1 VIAYAHFLYHSF
13 QNEYLSEREVVSLCG
28 KMPLVDSY
36 GHVIKARN
44 AVLVPATESKWA
56 QLIGSNPWR
65 EESYVELGEDYLH
78 PACFAG
84 TSTVGNQ
91 LMNFLEV
98 YVKASDIPHISP
110 PMLEYLLR
118 QQDLPNKMHFCCWI
132 GFGS

>member
-1 VIAYAHFLYHSF
+1 
-13 QNEYLSEREVVSLCG
+13 
-28 KMPLVDSY
+28 MPLVDSY

-44 AVLVPATESKWA
+44 AVLVPATESKWV

-91 LMNFLEV
+91 LMNFLKV

-110 PMLEYLLR
+110 P
-118 QQDLPNKMHFCCWI
+118 QCWNTYCVNRTYQTKCI
-132 GFGS
+132 SAVGLDSGAETEWNLHSRKVHGLHTGG